1 MRSLALLVLLTC
13 VAGCS
18 RSNGNWARG
27 QAPATRIPPESGLTG
42 AWDWNG
48 IIGTG
53 QSLSVGAEARELR
66 ATAASYDNLKL
77 DLGSRFFPAS
87 EPDSRSL
94 SLVPLREPIRPLADG
109 YPSPYPRNIYGETP
123 HTAMASQLSAAVMAA
138 ASGARFVTIHSVVG
152 ESGQALEVIA
162 KGAVRAP
169 DRGRAYEA
177 SLFEARAITRLAK
190 LEGRSYGVGAIV
202 LTHGEA
208 DASSPTYAAG
218 LRQLLADYDADL
230 RAVTGQKQAPL
241 LLLTQQSSEPSAPGS
256 RAGSALAA
264 LSACE
269 QAGEI
274 VCVGPKYQYAYVA
287 DGVHLDALSY
297 DRLGE
302 KYGQVYFERVVRG
315 RPWRPL
321 EPRRLVREAGF
332 VGVDFHVPV
341 APLVWDEQLPDAD
354 ARFRPEWA
362 AGKGFELSQGERP
375 VRIESVEIVGSSV
388 RVHHAPGLV
397 GPLTVRYAASAQSGA
412 RPRGTRRWGRLRDS
426 DPFVGALTGLP
437 QPNHAL
443 VFEVTLP

>member
-27 QAPATRIPPESGLTG
+27 QAPATRIPPASGLTG

-48 IIGTG
+48 VIGTG

-77 DLGSRFFPAS
+77 DLGSRFFPAN

-123 HTAMASQLSAAVMAA
+123 HTAMASQLSALVMGA

-169 DRGRAYEA
+169 DRGHAYEA

-218 LRQLLADYDADL
+218 LRELLADYDADL

-241 LLLTQQSSEPSAPGS
+241 LLLTQQSSEPSRPGS
-256 RAGSALAA
+256 LSRSALAA
-264 LSACE
+264 HSASE
-269 QAGEI
+269 HGEI
-274 VCVGPKYQYAYVA
+274 VCVAPKYQYRYVDDA
-287 DGVHLDALSY
+287 VHLDGVSY

-321 EPRRLVREAGF
+321 EPGRFVREAGF
-332 VGVDFHVPV
+332 VSVDFHVPV
-341 APLVWDEQLPDAD
+341 APLVWDDELPDPD
-354 ARFRPEWA
+354 AGFRPEWA

-375 VRIESVEIVGSSV
+375 VRIVSVEIVDSSV

-397 GPLTVRYAASAQSGA
+397 GPLTLRYAASAQL
-412 RPRGTRRWGRLRDS
+412 RPRPQGTRRWGRLRDS
-426 DPFVGALTGLP
+426 DPFVGALTRLP
-437 QPNHAL
+437 QPNHAV